1 MATDALHEDLITRLS
16 EQIQPVSADDTMA
29 EAGRKIL
36 LGQFVEMLSH
46 EAGSRAGE
54 DPEAV
59 HDMRVATR
67 RMRSTLALLES
78 YYKAKSIRGYA
89 LELRRIARALG
100 GVRDLDV
107 LIADVKRYQATLDK
121 QTQADL
127 QPILDVLNAE
137 RDAARKTL
145 LRVLD
150 KGDYR
155 RFIADF
161 ATFLTRSGAGAKP
174 LDNEDVQPSKV
185 RHILPAI
192 LYSHLGQVRAYDAV
206 LADADEMAL
215 HALRIEFKRLRYAVS
230 LFSDVLGSQVK
241 DFIEELKAVQD
252 HLGRI
257 QDIATAHA
265 VLGEIADTLD
275 GAAAQAIQRYLDQLA
290 EESDTLQASFPELWR
305 RFNLKTV
312 QKQLASAVT
321 AL

>member
-1 MATDALHEDLITRLS
+1 MATDSLHDEIIAVLR
-16 EQIQPVSADDTMA
+16 EQRQPVSPDDTMA

-36 LGQFVEMLSH
+36 LAQFVEMLSH

-54 DPEAV
+54 DPEEV

-67 RMRSTLALLES
+67 RMRSTLALLEN

-89 LELRRIARALG
+89 LELRKIARALG

-107 LIADVKRYQATLDK
+107 LIEDVNRYQASLEEEER
-121 QTQADL
+121 AAV
-127 QPILDVLNAE
+127 QPILDVLHAE
-137 RDAARKTL
+137 RAAARKTM

-155 RFIADF
+155 RFVTDF
-161 ATFLTRSGAGAKP
+161 ATFLTKSGAGAKP

-185 RHILPAI
+185 RHILPTI

-206 LADADEMAL
+206 LDDADEMAL

-230 LFSDVLGSQVK
+230 LFSDVLGTQVK
-241 DFIEELKAVQD
+241 DFIEELKVVQD

-265 VLGEIADTLD
+265 ALGQIADDLD
-275 GAAAQAIQRYLDQLA
+275 GASGKAIQRYLDALA
-290 EESDTLQASFPELWR
+290 EESDTLRAGVHEIWR
-305 RFNLKTV
+305 RFNLKSV
-312 QKQLASAVT
+312 QKQLAASVT